1 MTPRKYRALL
11 ILGAAVWPGGVP
23 STTLARRV
31 NFAAK
36 IFNAGGYD
44 LVIPSGG
51 LGDHPPT
58 EAAVMRG
65 LLAASGVPGEK
76 IILDEDAKSTMDTA
90 QFARRWQAAHADTAI
105 VAVTDAYHKPRTALA
120 LWACGVDAS
129 VIPVPNATPRSSASQ
144 ILKMWA
150 REALALPYYLARA
163 AAIKVRGRA

>member
-1 MTPRKYRALL
+1 MAQRKHRALL

-36 IFNAGGYD
+36 LFREGGYAA
-44 LVIPSGG
+44 VIPSGG

-58 EAAVMRG
+58 EAAVMRE
-65 LLAASGVPGEK
+65 LLMQSGVPAEK
-76 IILDEDAKSTMDTA
+76 ILLDEDAKSTMDTA
-90 QFARRWQAAHADTAI
+90 RFARRWQEAHPDTAI

-120 LWACGVDAS
+120 LWASGVDAR
-129 VIPVPNATPRSSASQ
+129 VVAVPNAAPKSTPSQ

-150 REALALPYYLARA
+150 REAAALPYYCAR
-163 AAIKVRGRA
+163 ILLSKIEL